1 MVYLPLF
8 DSIIWKDVAKRH
20 NIRNISDLNDLND
33 LALYLLSNFCNPLSA
48 NDIAKELSFTSV
60 TSFIYFILYIAC
72 FFVKIVT
79 FVNE

>member
-20 NIRNISDLNDLND
+20 NIRNISDLND

-60 TSFIYFILYIAC
+60 TNFIYFILYIAC

>member
-1 MVYLPLF
+1 MVYLLLF
-8 DSIIWKDVAKRH
+8 DSIIWKDVTKRH
-20 NIRNISDLNDLND
+20 NTRNICDLND

-60 TSFIYFILYIAC
+60 TSSIYFILYIAC

>member
-20 NIRNISDLNDLND
+20 NIRNISDLND

-60 TSFIYFILYIAC
+60 TSFIYFILSLIPQHYSLTLFISA
-72 FFVKIVT
+72 
-79 FVNE
+79 

>member
-20 NIRNISDLNDLND
+20 NIRNISDLNDL
-33 LALYLLSNFCNPLSA
+33 ALYLLSNFCNPLSA
-48 NDIAKELSFTSV
+48 NDIAKELSFTRV

>member
-20 NIRNISDLNDLND
+20 NIRNISYLND

-60 TSFIYFILYIAC
+60 MSFIYFILYMAC

>member
-20 NIRNISDLNDLND
+20 NIRNISDLNDL
-33 LALYLLSNFCNPLSA
+33 ALYLLSNFCNQLSA

-60 TSFIYFILYIAC
+60 TSFIYFYIIYC
-72 FFVKIVT
+72 LLFCENSYFCK
-79 FVNE
+79 